1 MLEIKVG
8 HKKIGTN
15 QPVFVIAEI
24 GVNHNG
30 QLQLAKKLIDRAKAA
45 GADAVKFQNFLANN
59 LVRKSAPK
67 AAYQNRNIG
76 SKKSQWQMLKE
87 LELSL
92 QKTKT
97 IKNYCERQKII
108 FLSTPYDLTS
118 FDLLKKLN
126 VGLFKLASID
136 VVFHPLIKK
145 IAESGKPL
153 LLSTGMSSESEI
165 KAAVKIFNSASRKKN
180 NLILLQCNTNYPA
193 RPQDQNL
200 LAMTAL
206 KKYTPLV
213 GFSDHTEGDEI
224 SLAAVALGAK
234 VIERHFT
241 LSKNMTGPDH
251 KASLEPAE
259 LTRLIKKIR
268 RVEAALGQ
276 TIKRPTGGEKI
287 NIKMMRRSIC
297 AAADIPK
304 NTVIKE
310 KHLAYKRPAD
320 GLLPIF
326 QNINKILNKKA
337 KSKIPADTSITLK
350 MLKK

>member
-1 MLEIKVG
+1 
-8 HKKIGTN
+8 
-15 QPVFVIAEI
+15 
-24 GVNHNG
+24 
-30 QLQLAKKLIDRAKAA
+30 
-45 GADAVKFQNFLANN
+45 
-59 LVRKSAPK
+59 
-67 AAYQNRNIG
+67 
-76 SKKSQWQMLKE
+76 
-87 LELSL
+87 
-92 QKTKT
+92 
-97 IKNYCERQKII
+97 
-108 FLSTPYDLTS
+108 
-118 FDLLKKLN
+118 
-126 VGLFKLASID
+126 
-136 VVFHPLIKK
+136 
-145 IAESGKPL
+145 
-153 LLSTGMSSESEI
+153 
-165 KAAVKIFNSASRKKN
+165 
-180 NLILLQCNTNYPA
+180 LQCNTNYPA
-193 RPQDQNL
+193 RAEDQNL
-200 LAMTAL
+200 LALKTL
-206 KKYTPLV
+206 KKYSPLV

-241 LSKNMTGPDH
+241 LDKTMTGPDH

-297 AAADIPK
+297 AATTLPK

-326 QNINKILNKKA
+326 QNINKILNKKT
-337 KSKIPADTSITLK
+337 KLKIPADTSITLK